1 MAFLTEH
8 RFAIGKALIS
18 KDVSVMQDPKYQY
31 SVRINIDSESGEFSC
46 TLPDFA
52 LNYIRIEANTLLGK
66 KYLHMRRNKWCIVAS
81 TLDEIKHYLSQ
92 IAKYTVPQERSYPVI
107 RYAINTSV
115 SYCMDKAGNV
125 YPNGANLGVN
135 NYEWCDDELF
145 TAGKDKS
152 SGYNLGIYAGAF
164 MRTDHFIVD
173 DNGVEKIIDTQYK
186 RFYDEENGGTSMNNK
201 TIASKLNAWCSMKL
215 QDGIKFNEIPYSDKA
230 AEFFYNA
237 IFNLVEQSIK
247 IRQFFEDE
255 KVIEALKTGNVS
267 LLSGVRLLGQNE

>member
-18 KDVSVMQDPKYQY
+18 KDVSVMQDPQYQY

-52 LNYIRIEANTLLGK
+52 LNHIRIEANTLLGK
-66 KYLHMRRNKWCIVAS
+66 KYLRMRRNKWCIVAS

-115 SYCMDKAGNV
+115 TYCMDKAENI

-135 NYEWCDDELF
+135 NYKWCDDELF

-173 DNGVEKIIDTQYK
+173 DENNEKIIDTQYCY
-186 RFYDEENGGTSMNNK
+186 FYDEENGGTHGNYV
-201 TIASKLNAWCSMKL
+201 TAASRLNAWAKMIAREDVKL
-215 QDGIKFNEIPYSDKA
+215 IEIPYSNEA

-267 LLSGVRLLGQNE
+267 LLSGVRLLGQKE